1 MARIPFSSFSRRPSD
16 RRFPSPADGEAIK
29 DGPSQRQL
37 RYIGWNPEK
46 PEGVCSG
53 KGRTG
58 KETIVTEIPGNQGT
72 PENPIGG
79 SAPQQYQ
86 PVASGF
92 QPVSAQPP
100 APPAKSGGGAMKII
114 LIILG
119 IFAFLILLVVCG
131 LAYACHRVKQ
141 AFHTDS
147 KTGET
152 SMSIPGMSMSADSGM
167 KFTSSELGVD
177 LYPGADAAKSGN
189 MRMNIAG
196 NSVVTATFTTPDNKD
211 QVIQFY
217 KEKLGSDST
226 SMEFGDSAILTAKKS
241 EHETISVTVTEGAN
255 QAAGKTQFV
264 IQHTTVTK
272 TN

>member
-1 MARIPFSSFSRRPSD
+1 VA
-16 RRFPSPADGEAIK
+16 
-29 DGPSQRQL
+29 
-37 RYIGWNPEK
+37 
-46 PEGVCSG
+46 
-53 KGRTG
+53 
-58 KETIVTEIPGNQGT
+58 EIPGNQGT
-72 PENPIGG
+72 PENPVGG

-141 AFHTDS
+141 AIQVDS
-147 KTGET
+147 KTGAT

-167 KFTSSELGVD
+167 KFTSSELGID
-177 LYPGADAAKSGN
+177 IYPGAEPAKSGN

-196 NSVVTATFTTPDNKD
+196 SSVVSASFLTSDPKEKVVD
-211 QVIQFY
+211 FY
-217 KEKLGSDST
+217 KDKLGSNSS
-226 SMEFGDSAILTAKKS
+226 SMDFGESAILTMKKS
-241 EHETISVTVTEGAN
+241 DTDSVSVTITQQAN
-255 QAAGKTQFV
+255 QNNGQTQIH
-264 IQHTTVTK
+264 IQHTTVAK

>member
-1 MARIPFSSFSRRPSD
+1 
-16 RRFPSPADGEAIK
+16 
-29 DGPSQRQL
+29 
-37 RYIGWNPEK
+37 
-46 PEGVCSG
+46 
-53 KGRTG
+53 
-58 KETIVTEIPGNQGT
+58 
-72 PENPIGG
+72 
-79 SAPQQYQ
+79 
-86 PVASGF
+86 
-92 QPVSAQPP
+92 
-100 APPAKSGGGAMKII
+100 MKII

-131 LAYACHRVKQ
+131 LAYACHKVKQ
-141 AFHTDS
+141 SFHTDS

-152 SMSIPGMSMSADSGM
+152 TVSIPGMSMSADSGM

-177 LYPGADAAKSGN
+177 IYPGADTSKSGN

-241 EHETISVTVTEGAN
+241 EHESITVTVTEGAN